1 MDHFDFFKK
10 HIIYV
15 FIFIQKEYSALHEAI
30 RNGHIG
36 LSKYLIHEGA
46 DVNMKAKVKLDRKR
60 SFVYDF
66 VVPFEEKLEY
76 TFFHLWVCLK
86 GSGCKYIVTT
96 WILNQNKTHIF
107 CQEISQINKINQ

>member
-15 FIFIQKEYSALHEAI
+15 FISIQKEYSALHEAI

-46 DVNMKAKVKLDRKR
+46 DVNMKAKVKFEKIEILPIVHVCKR
-60 SFVYDF
+60 VNSLIKKD
-66 VVPFEEKLEY
+66 
-76 TFFHLWVCLK
+76 HLFMILLSLLK
-86 GSGCKYIVTT
+86 K
-96 WILNQNKTHIF
+96 N
-107 CQEISQINKINQ
+107 

>member
-15 FIFIQKEYSALHEAI
+15 HVLISIQKEYSALHEAI

-46 DVNMKAKVKLDRKR
+46 DVNMKAKVKSEKWK
-60 SFVYDF
+60 SF
-66 VVPFEEKLEY
+66 P
-76 TFFHLWVCLK
+76 
-86 GSGCKYIVTT
+86 
-96 WILNQNKTHIF
+96 
-107 CQEISQINKINQ
+107 